1 MINFIPCELLV
12 GVVNLLKQGLEPE
25 SDVGAREPDGAAG
38 NVNRFKSWEVLSKHL
53 KGHLAPRVSHVT
65 FLGQR
70 VIPGSL

>member
-38 NVNRFKSWEVLSKHL
+38 NVNRF
-53 KGHLAPRVSHVT
+53 
-65 FLGQR
+65 
-70 VIPGSL
+70 